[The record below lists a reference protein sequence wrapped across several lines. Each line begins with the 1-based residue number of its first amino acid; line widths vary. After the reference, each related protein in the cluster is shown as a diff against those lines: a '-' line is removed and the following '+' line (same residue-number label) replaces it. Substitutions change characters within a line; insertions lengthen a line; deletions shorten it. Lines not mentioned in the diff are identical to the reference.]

1 MVDKIK
7 DLCALKRTTLHKVEQ
22 ELGFANGSL
31 AKSDIKKISYD
42 RILKLTKYF
51 NVPINYFDDCP
62 EIVKNELSFSA
73 QEQDIILALRKQPE
87 MTDAI
92 CRLLGITPHH
102 ERHSAIS

>member
-7 DLCALKRTTLHKVEQ
+7 DLCALKHTTLHKVER

-31 AKSDIKKISYD
+31 AKSGIKKISYD
-42 RILKLTKYF
+42 RIKKLAKYF
-51 NVPINYFDDCP
+51 DVPINYFDDCP
-62 EIVKNELSFSA
+62 EPIANELNFTL

-92 CRLLGITPHH
+92 CRLLGITPHY